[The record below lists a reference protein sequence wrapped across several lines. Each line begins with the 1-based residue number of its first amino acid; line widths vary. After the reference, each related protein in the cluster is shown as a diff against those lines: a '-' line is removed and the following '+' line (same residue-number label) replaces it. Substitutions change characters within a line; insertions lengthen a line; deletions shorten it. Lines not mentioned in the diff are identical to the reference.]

1 MYWLS
6 CILGLVAVAATAACN
21 RVASPK
27 STPAPVAATPEHLPS
42 LGTPT
47 AGPGPAS
54 AGPQPGADTW
64 VFRIVPGQSE
74 ARYEVQE
81 ELTFLGIDRSVAV
94 GRTRAIEGEAQL
106 ALQND
111 TITLGA
117 NKFRVDL
124 RTLTSDDQRR
134 DARLRE
140 QWLESNR
147 FPFAEFV
154 ATAAQGSMRN
164 SSRGQELSYRLAGQM
179 TVRHVTSP
187 ATYEIEA
194 VLLGDTLA
202 GTARA
207 TLRMSDFGFEPPAS
221 FGFFKVENEFTV
233 VVEFSAKKTAVS
245 P

>member
-1 MYWLS
+1 MYWLG
-6 CILGLVAVAATAACN
+6 CILGLAAVAATAACN

-27 STPAPVAATPEHLPS
+27 STPAPVAATPEHM
-42 LGTPT
+42 PT
-47 AGPGPAS
+47 AGPGPVS
-54 AGPQPGADTW
+54 AGPQPGAETW

-94 GRTRAIEGEAQL
+94 GRTRAIEGEVQL